1 MQGHYSAL
9 VRPRKPIVEAYF
21 EGLRRR
27 DHQQVLDLLT
37 DDVVWEL
44 PGFRKMAGKEQ
55 FAGEI
60 ENDAV
65 VGRPN
70 LVVDKVFED
79 GETAVVL
86 GSGSAEQPSGDAH
99 RFAFCDIITFDGDLI
114 ARVESYLVP
123 LG

>member
-1 MQGHYSAL
+1 MK
-9 VRPRKPIVEAYF
+9 PRKSILEAYF
-21 EGLRRR
+21 DGLRLR

-44 PGFRKMAGKEQ
+44 PGFRTIVGKEQ
-55 FAGEI
+55 FAGEV
-60 ENDAV
+60 ENDAM

-70 LVVDKVFED
+70 LVVDKMFDD
-79 GETAVVL
+79 GESAVVL
-86 GSGSAEQPSGDAH
+86 GSGSAAFPGGDAH
-99 RFAFCDIITFDGDLI
+99 RFVFCDIITFDGDLI